1 MKITGKNYQKILREL
16 DLKKYP
22 SLPEDLLKVKEKLIA
37 KEELGI
43 IEKVRTQ
50 KVLEKYFAEL
60 ETQKNKLYISKLNLS
75 KFSHRPLL
83 DFQIDG
89 VKFLLLKNRAILAD
103 DTGLGKSIQAVTA
116 ALFLPKSA
124 KILIVTPRSL
134 KYNIATEIEYYSDSF
149 KVIEKTWE
157 TGYKFTIVHYDS
169 LKKWEKEII
178 KARFDCVISDE
189 SHLLKNGKTQRAKM
203 FNSII
208 KDVEKVWLLTGTPI
222 NNRPIDFYNLLKLIY
237 HPLSKDWIKYVTRYC
252 NGFQNHWGAW
262 DTNGASNLQELHD
275 LTKESMLRRLK
286 VDYLKDL
293 PNKNRQ
299 PIYLHLENT
308 KGYQKVIDDYI
319 NEKMDF
325 NKSLGI
331 NIEGE
336 DILDITRVMLWRKF
350 CAFEKINDGSLI
362 ELIENNLPNK
372 VVVFTNF
379 TSVVD
384 TVYSYFNYK
393 KCRFIDGRIKDP
405 KRRLEIIEEFQ
416 NNPELEVLVLNF
428 KVGSVGLNIQKAHIG
443 IANDMD
449 YVPSTMMQAE
459 DRMWRMGQE
468 SEVIFYYPIYK
479 GTIEEVI
486 FNIINSKMNNISQI
500 VEGRKENFFKKEKE
514 EPKEMLSVLQEII
527 ASMK

>member
-22 SLPEDLLKVKEKLIA
+22 SLPDNLLSVREKLIA
-37 KEELGI
+37 KQELGL

-50 KVLEKYFAEL
+50 KLLEQYFSEL
-60 ETQKNKLYISKLNLS
+60 EAQKNKLYVSKLNFS

-89 VKFLLLKNRAILAD
+89 VKFLLLRNRAILAD

-116 ALFLPKSA
+116 ALFLPESA

-134 KYNIATEIEYYSDSF
+134 KYNIATEIEHYSNSF

-157 TGYKFTIVHYDS
+157 KGYKFTIVHYDS
-169 LKKWEKEII
+169 LKKWEKDILKE
-178 KARFDCVISDE
+178 KFDCVISDE
-189 SHLLKNGKTQRAKM
+189 SHLLKNSKTQRSKH
-203 FNSII
+203 FSNII
-208 KDVEKVWLLTGTPI
+208 KDVERLWLLTGTPI

-252 NGFQNHWGAW
+252 GGFQNHWGQW
-262 DTNGASNLQELHD
+262 DVNGASNLQELHE

-286 VDYLKDL
+286 IDHLKEL

-299 PIYLHLENT
+299 PIYLHLENI
-308 KGYQKVIDDYI
+308 KGYQKIIDDYI
-319 NEKMDF
+319 KQEIDF
-325 NKSLGI
+325 KKSLGI
-331 NIEGE
+331 NIDED
-336 DILDITRVMLWRKF
+336 DILDITKIMLWRKF

-372 VVVFTNF
+372 IVVFTNF

-384 TVYSYFNYK
+384 TVYNHFGYK

-405 KRRLEIIEEFQ
+405 KRRLEIIDEFQ
-416 NNPELEVLVLNF
+416 YSSELEVLVLNF
-428 KVGSVGLNIQKAHIG
+428 KVGSVGLNIQKANIG

-449 YVPSTMMQAE
+449 FVPSTMIQAE
-459 DRMWRMGQE
+459 DRMWRMGQKN
-468 SEVIFYYPIYK
+468 EVTFYYPIYK

-486 FNIINSKMNNISQI
+486 FNIVNSKMNNISQI
-500 VEGRKENFFKKEKE
+500 IEGKKEDFFDKE
-514 EPKEMLSVLQEII
+514 EQNTPKQTSVLQEII
-527 ASMK
+527 NSMK